1 MLTIKQC
8 LPLLALLAHQVG
20 AGDAREG
27 ETGLA
32 GQGQPNLQQAV
43 PVIHLTEDQ
52 YTGKASVDDYLK
64 MFPNELLGKVT
75 ILRKIICKYI
85 FNTVKISASNKRVK
99 PIDIRKIEHEDFI
112 DYEIE
117 FIELP
122 ALEEESTGTDE
133 FILKTESSNS
143 ITSNNEI
150 QNGSLKTENS
160 ENKSEKSKELNLV
173 NFVDLLRKTKA
184 KAKPSR
190 SRAVGDRRRRRRIKL
205 KRDPGRSGSSR
216 ASLSLNREI
225 NGFSNQINT
234 EQSKRDQNNLRFG
247 FPKNFNQRKFSCHL

>member
-8 LPLLALLAHQVG
+8 LPLLALLAQLG
-20 AGDAREG
+20 AGVAREG
-27 ETGLA
+27 ETDRRS
-32 GQGQPNLQQAV
+32 QAV

-52 YTGKASVDDYLK
+52 YSGKASVDDYLK
-64 MFPNELLGKVT
+64 MFPNELLGK
-75 ILRKIICKYI
+75 LRSRVRFATNI
-85 FNTVKISASNKRVK
+85 FISFTFSASNKRVK

-122 ALEEESTGTDE
+122 ALEEKPTGTEE

-143 ITSNNEI
+143 VTTSNNEI
-150 QNGSLKTENS
+150 QNGSLNTENS
-160 ENKSEKSKELNLV
+160 VNKSEKSKEMNLV

-190 SRAVGDRRRRRRIKL
+190 SRPGGDRRRRRRIKL
-205 KRDPGRSGSSR
+205 KRDPGRSGPSR
-216 ASLSLNREI
+216 ASLAREI

>member
-1 MLTIKQC
+1 MSA
-8 LPLLALLAHQVG
+8 PLGSPGPSGGSWRRQG
-20 AGDAREG
+20 GGDRPGRSGPSQPPASSSCDPPHWG
-27 ETGLA
+27 PVHW
-32 GQGQPNLQQAV
+32 QGFCGRLFENV
-43 PVIHLTEDQ
+43 PKWITRLVNSHD
-52 YTGKASVDDYLK
+52 
-64 MFPNELLGKVT
+64 P
-75 ILRKIICKYI
+75 YI
-85 FNTVKISASNKRVK
+85 FNTVNFSASNKRVK

-122 ALEEESTGTDE
+122 AHEENETGTEE

-184 KAKPSR
+184 RAKPSR
-190 SRAVGDRRRRRRIKL
+190 SRAGGDRRRRRRIKL

-216 ASLSLNREI
+216 ASLREI

-247 FPKNFNQRKFSCHL
+247 FPRNFNQRKFSCHL